1 MTIETL
7 RIYVWAGEG
16 KEFCARNAASVSS
29 GPACFDLGP
38 LLPEALPMAE
48 RQILLFLYMVLI
60 FSVLYCFF
68 FSLIFFIYTH
78 YAHSKQIGRIDAS
91 GPVTLGREIYI
102 LRRHLACLK
111 WRSANGARDDGK
123 HRCPSGSCLFLCFSA
138 SVFELKR
145 FWQSSIEIPLGELP
159 LQLWTCGLCL
169 NSKLVWRSIV
179 SPEKA
184 VSTRCLLVASGR
196 DQNLE
201 SLYIYLQKLGPL
213 WNVPPGMKPVK
224 EDRHHL
230 PSEFCLCVFCPYFRF
245 GLCWYHEGLSTV
257 VGPVLGV
264 GIIYCPFFP
273 TYISIYNLLTSCC
286 RPSKLLGQI
295 YSRI

>member
-159 LQLWTCGLCL
+159 LQL
-169 NSKLVWRSIV
+169 
-179 SPEKA
+179 
-184 VSTRCLLVASGR
+184 
-196 DQNLE
+196 
-201 SLYIYLQKLGPL
+201 
-213 WNVPPGMKPVK
+213 
-224 EDRHHL
+224 
-230 PSEFCLCVFCPYFRF
+230 
-245 GLCWYHEGLSTV
+245 
-257 VGPVLGV
+257 
-264 GIIYCPFFP
+264 
-273 TYISIYNLLTSCC
+273 
-286 RPSKLLGQI
+286 
-295 YSRI
+295 